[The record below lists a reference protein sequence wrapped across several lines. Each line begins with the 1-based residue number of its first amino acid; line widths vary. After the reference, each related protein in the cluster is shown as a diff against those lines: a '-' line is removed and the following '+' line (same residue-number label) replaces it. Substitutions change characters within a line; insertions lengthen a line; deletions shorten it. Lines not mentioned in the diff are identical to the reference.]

1 MARKRNVFTG
11 LICLIYYVNC
21 FNHLPYSQLE
31 RNQVLI
37 AKKNCLKVYTT
48 PAEKIDIDIVENTKQ
63 LDISKYEARSKLL
76 EAVLQTYRAKQIQ
89 SDELNNTLS
98 SQLSEKYDAIEKKN
112 NGILM
117 EIEKVESELKLS
129 VKNSIAITI
138 ELENEQEKNMESV
151 VVIEKYKKRLT
162 LLEDAFRESQAT
174 MQLLKK
180 EHLDELKALEVTI
193 DENSEEHVII
203 EERQGSLLK
212 SAKKELFDLKLEK
225 EDELLRSD
233 ELLRD
238 KDSLVTSLEDEIKNL
253 IDETENIEER
263 MLEAIK
269 GEERGKAEEDRVV
282 QDLHKK
288 EEERKRMMIEN
299 ERLKL
304 EIKDIK
310 LTNEKEINRLIQ
322 NENKAIQKVTFR
334 DFLDDSLKAEKQ
346 KK

>member
-1 MARKRNVFTG
+1 M
-11 LICLIYYVNC
+11 Y
-21 FNHLPYSQLE
+21 Q
-31 RNQVLI
+31 
-37 AKKNCLKVYTT
+37 
-48 PAEKIDIDIVENTKQ
+48 
-63 LDISKYEARSKLL
+63 
-76 EAVLQTYRAKQIQ
+76 
-89 SDELNNTLS
+89 
-98 SQLSEKYDAIEKKN
+98 
-112 NGILM
+112 
-117 EIEKVESELKLS
+117 
-129 VKNSIAITI
+129 
-138 ELENEQEKNMESV
+138 
-151 VVIEKYKKRLT
+151 
-162 LLEDAFRESQAT
+162 
-174 MQLLKK
+174 
-180 EHLDELKALEVTI
+180 
-193 DENSEEHVII
+193 
-203 EERQGSLLK
+203 
-212 SAKKELFDLKLEK
+212 LEK

-346 KK
+346 KNDEISFKERAEELLHQQKEQEVIMQKNIQEKNRLEETAKLTLISANQNTSTDVVGATNQPPPLAADMERQTRCDMFAHTWIHTFKHLHMNIHLYIHIFV

>member
-1 MARKRNVFTG
+1 
-11 LICLIYYVNC
+11 
-21 FNHLPYSQLE
+21 
-31 RNQVLI
+31 
-37 AKKNCLKVYTT
+37 
-48 PAEKIDIDIVENTKQ
+48 
-63 LDISKYEARSKLL
+63 
-76 EAVLQTYRAKQIQ
+76 
-89 SDELNNTLS
+89 
-98 SQLSEKYDAIEKKN
+98 
-112 NGILM
+112 
-117 EIEKVESELKLS
+117 
-129 VKNSIAITI
+129 
-138 ELENEQEKNMESV
+138 
-151 VVIEKYKKRLT
+151 
-162 LLEDAFRESQAT
+162 